1 MQPYAESRCKDS
13 KSSGLI
19 VYFLES
25 GCSMDEMSVGARR
38 ISESGTELSEIS
50 EKMKDSDILAEKK
63 RSNDGNYAKV
73 GVGTAAGAGIGL
85 GAAKI
90 AQHLGYLGGGKGALG
105 LGAAAGGL
113 IGAGS
118 TYLANRNKIK
128 DNNFYNQRLGYA
140 QRQANRRERKD
151 FVSNNTNR
159 EGYSY

>member
-1 MQPYAESRCKDS
+1 MIIKVDRFFSDIDENGEEKLYSYSEYMTEEQY
-13 KSSGLI
+13 
-19 VYFLES
+19 LE
-25 GCSMDEMSVGARR
+25 
-38 ISESGTELSEIS
+38 ELRQYTKWDDTDNLK
-50 EKMKDSDILAEKK
+50 KMKDSDILAEKK
-63 RSNDGNYAKV
+63 RSNAGNYAKV

-90 AQHLGYLGGGKGALG
+90 AQNLGYLGGGKGALG

-128 DNNFYNQRLGYA
+128 DNKFYNQRLGYA